1 MSARAS
7 ARTFSA
13 RAVLSAVRDRYSHG
27 ASTIA
32 NPARASVVIAITCGN

>member
-13 RAVLSAVRDRYSHG
+13 RASFSAVRDRCSHG

-32 NPARASVVIAITCGN
+32 SPARASMVMASTSGS